1 MTFQEWFTSIRLGL
15 DFGLKG
21 VGVAIVRGSKV
32 LYAQSLLNL
41 GLVDIANRRG
51 HRRSRRT
58 HRMRQRRLRRFRK
71 YCLRNGL
78 PDPVPLS
85 HTSTAPHSDLK
96 EPHAPDSRWQDLL
109 EIRSSLLDGKA
120 TAEEFV
126 RFSYDL
132 VRRRGYTY
140 DSLEETVRRA
150 LRPKRGKPPSPA
162 DVQKNLL
169 EEFRTTQMPA
179 SARERIEQILRD
191 GGCGKLLEPG
201 TDLKRTL
208 EEAVARP
215 SDARQPDVKRPR
227 EAVRKEL
234 EQVCRANPHFA
245 AHEAAI
251 WEIINWQPRPLRID
265 NRAST
270 MRKCSWCGKN
280 WRPRLLNVAQDKD
293 SSVREGLLLEAI
305 HNLRHKASK
314 EQAANI
320 RPWWHAARAKDIK
333 KKGVSPSDE
342 TLQHVLADLKEIS
355 RTADRPEVLKTLGQI
370 FKKYQL
376 ADIEK
381 EKFADL
387 LRPREKEEGRSQ
399 RCRECIKLGAS
410 ATSPEDYRNIR
421 AMVQANRQEA
431 VSVGRLEQWLDQCV
445 KAIRRTLFYTD
456 PKGKTRSRYGS
467 LSMISLEVP
476 RYDPDEG
483 KSAKQRLE
491 SNQLRRAWPFLRQR
505 WHEQKGV
512 CIYCGQRALT
522 LVEETRADG
531 SIRYRLP
538 AGFEEEHIFPRN
550 DQFQGDDRQNNKVI
564 ACDICNRSLKER
576 LTPWHWLKKQPEH
589 WHEFE
594 QRVRKSLLPR
604 STQELLLSQED
615 RYPDPVAL
623 LTRSGQIRK
632 LLPIKLQQLFREVG
646 QELPDQAI
654 SFVDGATTQLARREW
669 RTARDSDGNLVANF
683 EPKDRD
689 NPTHHAQDAA
699 LSAGIPPHYLRQVGA
714 WLLPDRGVPK
724 PTFAPDW
731 ASYETMKKRK
741 PLSID
746 LTRRRYDWHAQ
757 QWDDTIY
764 GRDPIGRFFVRK
776 VISKAD
782 PNLLPEGSDWARE
795 ALASG
800 ASELTAPGGDK
811 KVRAL
816 RVYPTDVGPTS
827 MQEELP
833 GSGRWRKTLLA
844 RAWVALRQ
852 INGQVELRLPDAREA
867 RNKPSKAEGWW
878 TLERGN
884 IVWLKKAEERTVG
897 GIPHIWPQGWYRL
910 TKIAGK
916 GDSLT
921 FAPCDQALPYSV
933 SKKDGK
939 EKKEYGDLT
948 LKTNDLRK
956 LRWPSIK

>member
-21 VGVAIVRGSKV
+21 VGVAIVRGPKV

-41 GLVDIANRRG
+41 GLIDIANRRG

-85 HTSTAPHSDLK
+85 HTSTAPHSALK
-96 EPHAPDSRWQDLL
+96 EPHAPDPRWQDLL
-109 EIRSSLLDGKA
+109 EIRTSLLSGKG
-120 TAEEFV
+120 TAQEFV
-126 RFSYDL
+126 RFCYDL

-162 DVQKNLL
+162 DVQKTLL

-191 GGCGKLLEPG
+191 GGYGKLLESG
-201 TDLKRTL
+201 TDLERTFD
-208 EEAVARP
+208 ETVARP
-215 SDARQPDVKRPR
+215 SDARQPRVSRPR
-227 EAVRKEL
+227 EVVRKEL
-234 EQVCRANPHFA
+234 EQTCSANPQFA

-251 WEIINWQPRPLRID
+251 LEIINWQPRPLRID

-270 MRKCSWCGKN
+270 MRKCAWCGKN
-280 WRPRLLNVAQDKD
+280 WRPRLINVAQDKD
-293 SSVREGLLLEAI
+293 SLVRDGLLLEAI

-314 EQAANI
+314 DQAANI
-320 RPWWHAARAKDIK
+320 PPWWHAARAKDIK
-333 KKGVSPSDE
+333 KKGTPPSDE
-342 TLQHVLADLKEIS
+342 TLQQVLADLKAIP
-355 RTADRPEVLKTLGQI
+355 RTVDRPEVLKTLGQI

-376 ADIEK
+376 ADTEK

-399 RCRECIKLGAS
+399 RCRECIKFGAS

-421 AMVQANRQEA
+421 AMVQVNCQEA
-431 VSVGRLEQWLDQCV
+431 VSTGRLEQWLDQCV
-445 KAIRRTLFYTD
+445 KAIRKALFYTD

-467 LSMISLEVP
+467 ISTISLAVP

-483 KSAKQRLE
+483 KSVKQRLE
-491 SNQLRRAWPFLRQR
+491 ANQLRRVWPFLRQR
-505 WHEQKGV
+505 WHEQKHV
-512 CIYCGQRALT
+512 CIYCGQRAFT

-550 DQFQGDDRQNNKVI
+550 EQFQGDDRQNNKVI

-576 LTPWHWLKKQPEH
+576 LTPWHWLKNQPEH
-589 WHEFE
+589 WQEFE
-594 QRVRKSLLPR
+594 QRVRKSFLPR
-604 STQELLLSQED
+604 ATQELLLSQEN

-632 LLPIKLQQLFREVG
+632 LLVIKLKQLFLEIG

-669 RTARDSDGNLVANF
+669 RTIRDSDDNLVANF
-683 EPKDRD
+683 WPKDRD
-689 NPTHHAQDAA
+689 NPAHHAQDAA

-731 ASYETMKKRK
+731 VSYETAKKRK

-764 GRDPIGRFFVRK
+764 GRDGQGRFFVRK
-776 VISKAD
+776 TPDKVKIK
-782 PNLLPEGSDWARE
+782 LLPEGSEWVGRQLE
-795 ALASG
+795 EGKMELVHPPSG
-800 ASELTAPGGDK
+800 QK
-811 KVRAL
+811 IRAL
-816 RVYPTDVGPTS
+816 KVFPGDVGPTNTR
-827 MQEELP
+827 EE
-833 GSGRWRKTLLA
+833 GESTGRWRKTLLERPWIA
-844 RAWVALRQ
+844 FRQ
-852 INGQVELRLPDAREA
+852 NNGRVERHPFPQPGELRT
-867 RNKPSKAEGWW
+867 KPSITEGWW

-884 IVWLKKAEERTVG
+884 ILWLKGPQSRVIG
-897 GIPHIWPQGWYRL
+897 GIPHEWPTGWYRL
-910 TKIAGK
+910 TKINGN
-916 GDSLT
+916 GSL
-921 FAPCDQALPYSV
+921 ALEPCDHPLPFRTM
-933 SKKDGK
+933 KQNGK
-939 EKKEYGDLT
+939 EKKEYGELT
-948 LKTNDLRK
+948 LNGDDLLK
-956 LRWPSIK
+956 LRWPKLS